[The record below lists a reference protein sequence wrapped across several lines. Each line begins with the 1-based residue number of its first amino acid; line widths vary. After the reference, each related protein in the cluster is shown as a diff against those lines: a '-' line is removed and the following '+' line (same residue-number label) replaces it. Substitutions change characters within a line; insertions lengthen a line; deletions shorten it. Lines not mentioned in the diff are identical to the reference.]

1 MKKSVLDF
9 QKMKQAGEKVAWL
22 TSYDFP
28 TAQFSEK
35 GGCDILPVGDSLG
48 MCVYGYPGG
57 TMPVTMDQCIV
68 HSEAVRRGA
77 PNTFGIG
84 DMPFLSYQTTPAD
97 AVRNAGR
104 FFKKAGVDAIKLEG
118 GRRIVTMTRAIVDA
132 GMVVC
137 GHIGLTPQSSGQIG
151 GFKAQGRTAESAYEL
166 IQDARS
172 VQEAGAAF
180 LLLEAVPP
188 EVGKFISED
197 LKIPVYGIGA
207 GPYVDGQL
215 LTVSDMLG
223 AFEAFTAKF
232 VKKYANLAEEIMKAM
247 EAYVR
252 DVKESKFPENK
263 HTYNM
268 LEGEK
273 EKLDKLVKSVKVTPL
288 EIPAGHYF

>member
-1 MKKSVLDF
+1 MKKSILDF
-9 QKMKQAGEKVAWL
+9 QEMKKLGKKVTWL
-22 TSYDFP
+22 TCYDFP
-28 TAQFSEK
+28 TAQFAEK
-35 GGCDILPVGDSLG
+35 AGIDILLVGDSMG
-48 MCVYGYPGG
+48 MCVYGYSGG

-77 PNTFGIG
+77 PKTFVMG

-104 FFKKAGVDAIKLEG
+104 FFKEAGVDAIKLEG
-118 GRRIVTMTRAIVDA
+118 GRRIIGMVKAIADA

-166 IQDARS
+166 ILDARAI
-172 VQEAGAAF
+172 QEAGAAF
-180 LLLEAVPP
+180 LLLEAIPP
-188 EVGKFISED
+188 EGGRFIAED

-215 LTVSDMLG
+215 LIVSDMLG
-223 AFEAFTAKF
+223 IFQAFTPKF
-232 VKKYANLAEEIMKAM
+232 VKQYTNLARYTIEAMTDYIKDVRESRFPGEEHVYK
-247 EAYVR
+247 
-252 DVKESKFPENK
+252 
-263 HTYNM
+263 M

-273 EKLDKLVKSVKVTPL
+273 EKLDKLL
-288 EIPAGHYF
+288 